1 MADELVQK
9 QSNPVGRPSAI
20 TEDVAK
26 KLEDALRLGAKITA
40 ACAYAGI
47 STPTYYKH
55 NDEDEAFSNRMAD
68 AQNYAVLLA
77 RRIVVTRM
85 AGKDTPEE
93 EKVDLAKWYLEKHD
107 VRQEFGVQQ
116 NTQVNVF
123 SELKEK
129 YTIHKETKVEEAL
142 PPIVLDEK
150 NGNPT

>member
-9 QSNPVGRPSAI
+9 PSNPVGRPSAI
-20 TEDVAK
+20 TDDVAK
-26 KLEDALRLGAKITA
+26 KLEDALRLGAKIVA

-55 NDEDEAFSNRMAD
+55 LDEDEAFSNRMAD

-85 AGKDTPEE
+85 AGEKTPDE
-93 EKVDLAKWYLEKHD
+93 EKVELAKWYLEKHD
-107 VRQEFGVQQ
+107 VKPEFGVQQ

-129 YTIHKETKVEEAL
+129 YTIHKEEKVVDL
-142 PPIVLDEK
+142 PPITLDDNDGK
-150 NGNPT
+150 PA